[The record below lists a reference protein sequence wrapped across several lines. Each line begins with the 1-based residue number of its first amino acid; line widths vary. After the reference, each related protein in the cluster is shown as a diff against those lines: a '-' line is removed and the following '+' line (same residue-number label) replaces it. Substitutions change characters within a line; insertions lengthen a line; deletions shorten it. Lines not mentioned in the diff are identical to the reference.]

1 MASAGGG
8 VARDPPD
15 DFAVGLRTP
24 SNKGLTARTK
34 RGLMLRPIW
43 ALDDD
48 AIQRTARIA
57 EALWVQFIA
66 SETER
71 PFVGE

>member
-1 MASAGGG
+1 LALRLDHSL
-8 VARDPPD
+8 V
-15 DFAVGLRTP
+15 DFAGGLRTP
-24 SNKGLTARTK
+24 SNKRLTASTK
-34 RGLMLRPIW
+34 RGLMLRPIRV
-43 ALDDD
+43 LDDD
-48 AIQRTARIA
+48 AMQRTARIA